1 MVTSTTS
8 ASNASAVFAA
18 LNGTTGAATTATA
31 ASTAAASQDRFM
43 KLLVTQLKNQ
53 DPLNPMDNAQMTSQ
67 MAQISTV
74 SGIDKL
80 NVTLQAL
87 SASMTP
93 NQTVQA
99 AGMIGHG
106 VLVPGTGVDLAAG
119 VGLGGFSLPSPADS
133 AKVAIY
139 DAAGALVNTLDLGA
153 QPAGI
158 AKWQWNGTDSTG
170 ATLPNGAYTFSV
182 NATLASN
189 SVAATNL
196 QYGLVNSVDQGA
208 QGVTLSVGKLQN
220 IALTQVQQV
229 L

>member
-1 MVTSTTS
+1 
-8 ASNASAVFAA
+8 VFAA
-18 LNGTTGAATTATA
+18 LNGTSGATSAATT

-119 VGLGGFSLPSPADS
+119 VGLGGFSLPSPVDS
-133 AKVAIY
+133 AKVSIY
-139 DAAGALVNTLDLGA
+139 DTAGALVNTLDVGA
-153 QPAGI
+153 QTAGI
-158 AKWQWNGTDSTG
+158 AKWQWNGTDSAG
-170 ATLPNGAYTFSV
+170 ATLPNGAYTFTV
-182 NATLASN
+182 NATLAGN

-196 QYGLVNSVDQGA
+196 QYGLVSSVDQNA
-208 QGVTLSVGKLQN
+208 QGATLNVGSMRN
-220 IALTQVQQV
+220 VALSAVQQV